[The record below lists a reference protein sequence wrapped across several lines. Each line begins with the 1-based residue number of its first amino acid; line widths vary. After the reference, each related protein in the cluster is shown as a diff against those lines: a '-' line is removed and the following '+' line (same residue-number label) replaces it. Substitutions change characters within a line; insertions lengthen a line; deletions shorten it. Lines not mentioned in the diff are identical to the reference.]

1 MADKKYIKKMNM
13 PVSVNG
19 VSTATDLYVKDEE
32 AVSTINGYSN
42 KEINAGTVTFADTRI
57 TEEELTGLFPEPS
70 N

>member
-13 PVSVNG
+13 PVDG
-19 VSTATDLYVKDEE
+19 TATDLYVKDEE

-42 KEINAGTVTFADTRI
+42 EDINAGTVTFADTRI
-57 TEEELTGLFPEPS
+57 TEDELTDLFTSES